1 MSFIKVEPVRAIK
14 LNGKAYRSAH
24 QAAMAYADAATRQF
38 YYNCAQSG
46 LAPSGMTISQWI
58 DWSVPIKEKFYRRS
72 RKIFDRYF
80 DGS

>member
-14 LNGKAYRSAH
+14 LHGKTYRSAH
-24 QAAMAYADAATRQF
+24 QAALAYADSATAQF
-38 YYNCAQSG
+38 RYNLTQSG
-46 LAPSGMTISQWI
+46 RLPSNMTLQQWV
-58 DWSVPIKEKFYRRS
+58 DWCGPIKEKFYRRS